1 MKRMKKHI
9 LILISMFWLTSNYT
23 QTIVRMGV
31 PLQAKESLKVV
42 VLFEEPVPE
51 GMPVVL
57 GLMGYSVTGGMSPY
71 SYQWLQN
78 GILVGTGDVVIIT
91 PKKGDKFELKATD
104 KNRCYSTQSFS
115 MKVISRIGGKDDE
128 NYSQYKIYPTLIK
141 NNYLNISI
149 PEKEIPIQAIVRIF
163 DTGGVLKYQ
172 STITGSAII
181 PCHIP
186 NGNYFVSVQ
195 TDEFH
200 KVEKIIVQH

>member
-1 MKRMKKHI
+1 MKRMKKYI
-9 LILISMFWLTSNYT
+9 LILISMFWLISIYS

-31 PLQAKESLKVV
+31 PPQAKEPLKVV
-42 VLFEEPVPE
+42 VLFEEAVPE

>member
-1 MKRMKKHI
+1 
-9 LILISMFWLTSNYT
+9 MFWLTSNYT

-115 MKVISRIGGKDDE
+115 MKVISRIGSKDDE

>member
-115 MKVISRIGGKDDE
+115 MKVISRIGSKDDE

-172 STITGSAII
+172 STITGSVII

>member
-1 MKRMKKHI
+1 
-9 LILISMFWLTSNYT
+9 
-23 QTIVRMGV
+23 MGV

-115 MKVISRIGGKDDE
+115 MKVISRIGSKDDE

>member
-115 MKVISRIGGKDDE
+115 MKVISRIGSKDDE

>member
-1 MKRMKKHI
+1 
-9 LILISMFWLTSNYT
+9 MFWLTSNYT

>member
-115 MKVISRIGGKDDE
+115 MKVISRIGSKDDE
-128 NYSQYKIYPTLIK
+128 NYSQFKIYPTLIK